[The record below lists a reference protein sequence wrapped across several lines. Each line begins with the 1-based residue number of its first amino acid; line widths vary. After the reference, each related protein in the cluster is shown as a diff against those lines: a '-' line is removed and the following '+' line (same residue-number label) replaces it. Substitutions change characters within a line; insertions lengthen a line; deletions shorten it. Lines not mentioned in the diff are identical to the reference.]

1 MPAPPGPARRPVRTF
16 LLAAILLL
24 SAGAAASTHAEETLG
39 EPAPSERPFEPPGEP
54 AGSERPVGPA
64 EETPPLEGLIESG
77 MGAAGRAMD
86 ATHASIEQSILDRV
100 IWFDEFFGRV
110 RAEETRP
117 PEYLLRLTQAARF
130 EEGGE
135 VLSRTA
141 IRANLR
147 LPKIGRRLRLVV
159 AGESDVDPAARLPED
174 PGTPAVD
181 RTTPS
186 TRLRNAEIQYW
197 VLQRPSANLFLGAGF
212 RLRIPPEAFVRT
224 RLQYTHRLSAV
235 SLVRFG
241 ETLFLRDPDGF
252 GQTTEVDLE
261 RVFGPKTLLRWAN
274 AGTVSQKSEGLEWA
288 TELSLQRQL
297 TPGSAVTLA
306 GAANGDTRPSAQA
319 EIYRIFTRYRRNVLR
334 PWLFLEFEP
343 EIFWRRNDGGGHP
356 AALAFTFRVEVLFQG
371 KGVAGEARKPDGS

>member
-1 MPAPPGPARRPVRTF
+1 MTAPAGPARRPVRAL
-16 LLAAILLL
+16 LLAAFLVLA
-24 SAGAAASTHAEETLG
+24 AGGGASSFAEDGPG
-39 EPAPSERPFEPPGEP
+39 EAAPSERPVEP
-54 AGSERPVGPA
+54 AM
-64 EETPPLEGLIESG
+64 EEAPPEGLIEAG

-86 ATHASIEQSILDRV
+86 ATHASIEQGILDRV

-110 RAEETRP
+110 RAEETRQ
-117 PEYLLRLTQAARF
+117 PEYLVRLTQAARF
-130 EEGGE
+130 EEGGK

-147 LPKIGRRLRLVV
+147 LPKIGRRLRVV
-159 AGESDVDPAARLPED
+159 VSGESDVDPAARLPED

-181 RTTPS
+181 RTAPS

-197 VLQRPSANLFLGAGF
+197 LLQRPSANLFLGAGF
-212 RLRIPPEAFVRT
+212 RLVLLPEAFVRT
-224 RLQYTHRLSAV
+224 RFQYTRRLSAV

-252 GQTTEVDLE
+252 GQTTEIDLE

-274 AGTVSQKSEGLEWA
+274 AGTVSQRSEGLAWA

-297 TPGSAVTLA
+297 TPRSAATLA
-306 GAANGDTRPSAQA
+306 GAVNGDTRPSAQA
-319 EIYRIFTRYRRNVLR
+319 DVYRILTRYRRNVLR

-343 EIFWRRNDGGGHP
+343 EIFWLRNDGGGHP
-356 AALAFTFRVEVLFQG
+356 AALAFTFRAEVLFQG